1 MAETICILSGIKAA
15 TIAAGA
21 FSLAWIHSVEKIA
34 WQEDWVVE
42 NGALRIVE
50 ARVKGSGAGMEPPEG
65 AILKDGWWRYT
76 PKLPPQHQINLAAS
90 GATVGGW
97 TFCAAGRCRELG
109 LEAGAGITISVCDP
123 DRP

>member
-1 MAETICILSGIKAA
+1 MAEAICILGGLKAV
-15 TIAAGA
+15 TIAASA

-34 WQEDWVVE
+34 WQEDWAVE

-65 AILKDGWWRYT
+65 AVLEDGWWHYT

-90 GATVGGW
+90 GATVSGW
-97 TFCAAGRCRELG
+97 TLCAAGQCRELG
-109 LEAGAGITISVCDP
+109 TEPGAGITISACAG
-123 DRP
+123 DRS